1 MILLI
6 PSSSSFK
13 SIFLISSIR
22 EISDNNLLKAD
33 YVFLS
38 MREHLENLTKDELMD
53 YVEDISK
60 NWLAIDGTW
69 FQAVERRFGMED
81 AIECDINSWK
91 VFTVVEAKR
100 IIRRFHIPENGGIS
114 SLIKALK
121 YRVYAN
127 INVQEIVEISDTR
140 CVFRMNDCRVQSAR
154 KRKNLP
160 DFPCKPVGI
169 VEYSLF
175 AKTIDSRI
183 ETKCICCPPDEH
195 PEEYYCAWEF
205 TLKE

>member
-1 MILLI
+1 
-6 PSSSSFK
+6 
-13 SIFLISSIR
+13 
-22 EISDNNLLKAD
+22 
-33 YVFLS
+33 
-38 MREHLENLTKDELMD
+38 MREDLEKLSKEELLD
-53 YVEDISK
+53 YIEDISK

-69 FQAVERRFGMED
+69 FQAVEKRFGMEE
-81 AIECDINSWK
+81 AIKCDIDSWE

-100 IIRRFHIPENGGIS
+100 IMRRFNIPENGGIS
-114 SLIKALK
+114 ALIKALK

-127 INVQEIVEISDTR
+127 INVQEILDVSDSR

-160 DFPCKPVGI
+160 DFPCKPVGL

-175 AKTIDSRI
+175 AKTIDPRI
-183 ETKCICCPPDEH
+183 RTNCICCPPDDH

-205 TLKE
+205 IIEQ